1 MRELKRKKR
10 IYEEIK
16 VGDEVLKINIDP
28 TALVPEYNRARDAL
42 LVAQAAASKTGSEAD
57 LAQLGE
63 VITEM
68 VSLMLGTENA
78 EKVLAFYEGDYVEM
92 MEEVIPY
99 LNEVLVPQFLKA
111 ADEKKKEYRK
121 KFGRR

>member
-1 MRELKRKKR
+1 
-10 IYEEIK
+10 
-16 VGDEVLKINIDP
+16 
-28 TALVPEYNRARDAL
+28 
-42 LVAQAAASKTGSEAD
+42 
-57 LAQLGE
+57 
-63 VITEM
+63 M